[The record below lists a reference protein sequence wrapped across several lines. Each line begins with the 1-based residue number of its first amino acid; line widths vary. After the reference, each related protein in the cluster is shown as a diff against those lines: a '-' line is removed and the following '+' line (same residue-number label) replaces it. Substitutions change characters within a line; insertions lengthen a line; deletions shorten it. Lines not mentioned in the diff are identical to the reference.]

1 MIHVRNLILGAEVIV
16 KPLPVLSEVKLIETP
31 RFGDSRGFFSETYN
45 LRAFSQAGIDTVF
58 VQDNHSLSAIRGTLR
73 GLHFQSHPFAQE
85 KLVRVTRGR
94 ILDVVVDIRHGSPNF
109 GKHGSAV
116 LSAENGLQILVP
128 IGFAHGLVT
137 LEDDTEVV
145 YKVSNFYSAEHDGGL
160 LWNDPALE
168 IDWNL
173 GDVVP
178 ILSEKDQHHP
188 TLADLP
194 QHFNYGDNKVQH
206 RER

>member
-1 MIHVRNLILGAEVIV
+1 MGAEVIV
-16 KPLPVLSEVKLIETP
+16 KSLPVLSEVKLIETP

-58 VQDNHSLSAIRGTLR
+58 VQDNHSLSATHGTLR
-73 GLHFQSHPFAQE
+73 GLHFQSHPFAQD

-109 GKHGSAV
+109 GKHASAV
-116 LSAENGLQILVP
+116 LSAENGLQIFVP

-145 YKVSNFYSAEHDGGL
+145 YKVSNFYSAEHDRGL
-160 LWNDPALE
+160 LWSDPALG

-173 GDVVP
+173 GDIVP
-178 ILSEKDQHHP
+178 VLSEKDRHHP
-188 TLADLP
+188 VLDGLP
-194 QHFNYGDNKVQH
+194 QYFNYGDNKVQH

>member
-1 MIHVRNLILGAEVIV
+1 LGAEVIV